1 MRERERERE
10 REMRHGELFGY
21 LTILLDAC
29 SFSVSRTSGYY
40 REEFHEDD
48 PKMMARDFEFKIS

>member
-1 MRERERERE
+1 
-10 REMRHGELFGY
+10 MRHGELFGY

-29 SFSVSRTSGYY
+29 SFSVSQTSSYY

>member
-1 MRERERERE
+1 
-10 REMRHGELFGY
+10 MRHEELFGY
-21 LTILLDAC
+21 LTIPLNAC
-29 SFSVSRTSGYY
+29 SFSVPQTSNYY